1 MSIKLSLRK
10 ILSKCLGCKENQG
23 IKDAMEAKL
32 IRIKKAFSKNKV
44 GIADISAAFK
54 ELRFQDNDNLM
65 VHCSWRNM
73 YQFIGKPYDVINIL
87 LNDIIPKGT
96 LAMPCYVQNI
106 KVVDIDKDPS
116 AAGVLSEV
124 FRTQYNVKRS
134 KGNHWQ
140 VAAIGN
146 NADYIV
152 NDHIKSVYGFDKNSP
167 YYKFAMLK
175 NSYIVLMGMGKESV
189 QLSLYHLVE
198 SILKNEVSFFGDILT
213 EHYECTVTYQ
223 ENGGVVTRKYKCIDR
238 VPTKPNKKNIKKI
251 YKQEFIESVRVGNID
266 IVKVDATRCLDYCIK
281 EARKNRFMIK
291 RQ

>member
-1 MSIKLSLRK
+1 
-10 ILSKCLGCKENQG
+10 
-23 IKDAMEAKL
+23 
-32 IRIKKAFSKNKV
+32 
-44 GIADISAAFK
+44 
-54 ELRFQDNDNLM
+54 M

-140 VAAIGN
+140 VAAIEN

-175 NSYIVLMGMGKESV
+175 NSYIVLM
-189 QLSLYHLVE
+189 
-198 SILKNEVSFFGDILT
+198 
-213 EHYECTVTYQ
+213 
-223 ENGGVVTRKYKCIDR
+223 
-238 VPTKPNKKNIKKI
+238 
-251 YKQEFIESVRVGNID
+251 
-266 IVKVDATRCLDYCIK
+266 
-281 EARKNRFMIK
+281 
-291 RQ
+291 